1 MSIEKGFYHPQR
13 GYWQTTGEVPQR
25 IFGGYPAGTIEVP
38 VKPSA
43 NHVWQDGSWVEVTPD
58 PTLTLATERTS
69 MVCTPLQGV
78 LTLGET
84 EWSKVIAYRDT
95 QATWAEKVVIDSAL
109 DWRRTSQN
117 IAFFGYLL
125 GYTDTQMDD
134 LFRVA
139 MTVEV

>member
-1 MSIEKGFYHPQR
+1 MEKGFYHPQR
-13 GYWQTTGEVPQR
+13 GYWQTTGDVPKR
-25 IFGGYPAGTIEVP
+25 ILDGYPAGTIEVS

-43 NHVWQDGSWVEVTPD
+43 DHVWQDGAWVEVTPD
-58 PTLTLATERTS
+58 PAETLTAERTS
-69 MVCTPLQGV
+69 MVCTPLQGI

-84 EWSKVIAYRDT
+84 EWAKVITYRDT

-134 LFRVA
+134 LFRLA